1 MIEFLPSPKLAA
13 FLASSVVL
21 AIVPGPGVIYLTTQT
36 LAHGR
41 RAGFASVGGVALG
54 NLGSAVAASLGLAAL
69 LAFSATVFFA
79 IKLVGAAYL
88 VFLGIKSLRRLAHAG
103 AGERARR
110 VLRPTLLL
118 RDGAVVALLN
128 PKTAL
133 FYGAFLPQFVD
144 PTGGSPLSETLL
156 LAALFVIIAV
166 VTDSIYVCMASAVSS
181 AGGPRDRWGSI
192 GRYATAAT
200 LVGLGIYAALSS
212 SKPSH
217 AFNRSAE

>member
-1 MIEFLPSPKLAA
+1 M
-13 FLASSVVL
+13 V
-21 AIVPGPGVIYLTTQT
+21 YLTTQT

-110 VLRPTLLL
+110 VSPTLLL

-133 FYGAFLPQFVD
+133 FFGAFLPQFVD
-144 PTGGSPLSETLL
+144 PTGGSPLGETLL

-166 VTDSIYVCMASAVSS
+166 VTDSVYVCMASVLST

-192 GRYATAAT
+192 GRYATAVT
-200 LVGLGIYAALSS
+200 LVGLGVYTALSS
-212 SKPSH
+212 SKS
-217 AFNRSAE
+217 SK

>member
-1 MIEFLPSPKLAA
+1 MIEFLPSSPKLAA
-13 FLASSVVL
+13 FLAASLVL
-21 AIVPGPGVIYLTTQT
+21 AIVPGPGVVYLTTQT

-41 RAGFASVGGVALG
+41 CAGFASVGGVALG

-79 IKLVGAAYL
+79 VKLAGAAYL
-88 VFLGIKSLRRLAHAG
+88 VFLGIKSLRRSAQSG
-103 AGERARR
+103 AGERARG
-110 VLRPTLLL
+110 VRPTLLL

-144 PTGGSPLSETLL
+144 PAAGSPLAETLL

-166 VTDSIYVCMASAVSS
+166 VTDSIYVYMASALSTA
-181 AGGPRDRWGSI
+181 AGSRARWGSI
-192 GRYATAAT
+192 GRYAAAGT
-200 LVGLGIYAALSS
+200 LVGLGVYAALSS
-212 SKPSH
+212 SKLSK
-217 AFNRSAE
+217 